1 MGKLQSVSRIPTIIG
16 ASHVAADLWAARF
29 AQRSGYN
36 NGLLSCPSIT
46 LFQFFEQ
53 LLFQVPAR
61 CFLNRAP
68 LCCYCFLL
76 RLAFSSCPWL
86 GHLRQVP
93 DLRPMSADFSLF
105 WFCVRIHENNR
116 LRFVSRHHTFIDS
129 SFGFRHCIN
138 SCSFVVSK

>member
-53 LLFQVPAR
+53 LLFQVPAG
-61 CFLNRAP
+61 CFLNRAS
-68 LCCYCFLL
+68 LCCYSFLF
-76 RLAFSSCPWL
+76 RLAFSPCSWFDE
-86 GHLRQVP
+86 LRRVS
-93 DLRPMSADFSLF
+93 DRWSVRADFSL
-105 WFCVRIHENNR
+105 
-116 LRFVSRHHTFIDS
+116 
-129 SFGFRHCIN
+129 
-138 SCSFVVSK
+138 

>member
-53 LLFQVPAR
+53 LLFQMPAG
-61 CFLNRAP
+61 CFLNCAS
-68 LCCYCFLL
+68 LCCYGLLL
-76 RLAFSSCPWL
+76 RMAFLPRSCL
-86 GHLRQVP
+86 QGFRQMR
-93 DLRPMSADFSLF
+93 DLWSLHADFSL
-105 WFCVRIHENNR
+105 
-116 LRFVSRHHTFIDS
+116 
-129 SFGFRHCIN
+129 
-138 SCSFVVSK
+138 

>member
-53 LLFQVPAR
+53 LLFQMPTG
-61 CFLNRAP
+61 CLLNRPP
-68 LCCYCFLL
+68 LSSHRVLF
-76 RLAFSSCPWL
+76 RLAFSPCSRL
-86 GHLRQVP
+86 AALRQVP
-93 DLRPMSADFSLF
+93 DLRPVLPNFSF
-105 WFCVRIHENNR
+105 SGFCVRIHEE
-116 LRFVSRHHTFIDS
+116 I
-129 SFGFRHCIN
+129 
-138 SCSFVVSK
+138 

>member
-61 CFLNRAP
+61 CFLNSAP

-86 GHLRQVP
+86 CHLRQVP

-105 WFCVRIHENNR
+105 WFCVRIHKKLNAAYSQSS
-116 LRFVSRHHTFIDS
+116 LRNS

-138 SCSFVVSK
+138 SC

>member
-61 CFLNRAP
+61 CFLNRAS

-76 RLAFSSCPWL
+76 RQAFSSCPWL
-86 GHLRQVP
+86 CHLRQVP
-93 DLRPMSADFSLF
+93 DLRPMRAHFSLF
-105 WFCVRIHENNR
+105 
-116 LRFVSRHHTFIDS
+116 S
-129 SFGFRHCIN
+129 SFVISFN
-138 SCSFVVSK
+138 SCSFVVKK

>member
-53 LLFQVPAR
+53 LLFQMPTG
-61 CFLNRAP
+61 CLFNRAS
-68 LCCYCFLL
+68 LYCYCFLF
-76 RLAFSSCPWL
+76 RLTFSPCPAL
-86 GHLRQVP
+86 
-93 DLRPMSADFSLF
+93 
-105 WFCVRIHENNR
+105 C
-116 LRFVSRHHTFIDS
+116 
-129 SFGFRHCIN
+129 
-138 SCSFVVSK
+138 